1 MFHPVVVSAAMTL
14 LLMSGATAS
23 SEPSDAV
30 LLDLEPAVN
39 GAVSA
44 NGLFP
49 SQAMEE
55 EFSAY
60 LRWAKEQGW
69 SRLVAFESLIEDEAT
84 ASGGLPSQLMKDQ
97 FSAYMRWVG
106 DQGLSPFYAFS
117 ATNFD

>member
-1 MFHPVVVSAAMTL
+1 MFHPLLVSAAITL
-14 LLMSGATAS
+14 LLMSGATES
-23 SEPSDAV
+23 SESSDAR

-49 SQAMEE
+49 AQAMEE
-55 EFSAY
+55 AFTAY

-69 SRLVAFESLIEDEAT
+69 SRLVAFESLINDDAT
-84 ASGGLPSQLMKDQ
+84 AGGRLPSQRMQDQ
-97 FSAYMRWVG
+97 FSTYMRWVD
-106 DQGLSPFYAFS
+106 DQGLSPFYAFT